1 MMFGNNRLRGTEKLR
16 AKEKD
21 VTMKKIMVAIITL
34 TLGAHLNS
42 APAKR
47 APALRSATAID
58 PAMKDAKC
66 FLALSSMTDGKPEA
80 ETAQITPAIMFFFG
94 KLVGR
99 NPGFS
104 LKGFVEANSAA
115 LNALDPKVEAPRCM
129 AELEKSAKSL

>member
-1 MMFGNNRLRGTEKLR
+1 
-16 AKEKD
+16 
-21 VTMKKIMVAIITL
+21 MKKIMVAIITL
-34 TLGAHLNS
+34 TLGAHLNA

-47 APALRSATAID
+47 APALRSATAMD

-129 AELEKSAKSL
+129 AELQKFSQSL